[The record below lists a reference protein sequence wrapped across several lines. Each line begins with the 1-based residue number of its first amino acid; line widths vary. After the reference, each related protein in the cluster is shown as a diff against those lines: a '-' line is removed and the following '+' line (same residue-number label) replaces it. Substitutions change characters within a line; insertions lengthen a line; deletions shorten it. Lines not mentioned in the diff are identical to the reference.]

1 MGRRRYLKFVSVFRY
16 TGRYFFKSVLY
27 LLSVFKIVRYQF
39 GIFGILLCIKAPPVD
54 TKILLPSQSVDCDRR
69 SVTA

>member
-1 MGRRRYLKFVSVFRY
+1 MGRRRYLKFVSVFGIPVGIFSSRFCICC
-16 TGRYFFKSVLY
+16 RF
-27 LLSVFKIVRYQF
+27 FKIVRYQF